1 MNAEV
6 KRENRIDGVIAIFAS
21 LIVLVTAMID
31 AMSSAVIAIAG
42 LIVYSIYKFTR
53 KK

>member
-6 KRENRIDGVIAIFAS
+6 KRENQIDGVIAIAAS

-31 AMSSAVIAIAG
+31 PLCSAVVAISG
-42 LIVYSIYKFTR
+42 LIIYSIYKFTR
-53 KK
+53 RK